1 MSATQEDP
9 VRERHL
15 KTQSPPGPA
24 KDTPNEIGRTGGYLA
39 VVSRKETR
47 SLPTPG
53 GLLRRRWMVNTMKFV
68 LPAAAVVLL
77 ASIALWPEFNDVTDK
92 ARFVYNG
99 LRAMDGARMTNA
111 HYRGVDER
119 GRPYTVTAA
128 TAVQRDE
135 EQIDLTLPNGDMSL
149 ENGSWIDVKSK
160 RGRVH
165 AEGSA
170 TRFVR

>member
-99 LRAMDGARMTNA
+99 LRAMGRGA
-111 HYRGVDER
+111 DD
-119 GRPYTVTAA
+119 
-128 TAVQRDE
+128 QRS
-135 EQIDLTLPNGDMSL
+135 LPRSG
-149 ENGSWIDVKSK
+149 
-160 RGRVH
+160 
-165 AEGSA
+165 
-170 TRFVR
+170 